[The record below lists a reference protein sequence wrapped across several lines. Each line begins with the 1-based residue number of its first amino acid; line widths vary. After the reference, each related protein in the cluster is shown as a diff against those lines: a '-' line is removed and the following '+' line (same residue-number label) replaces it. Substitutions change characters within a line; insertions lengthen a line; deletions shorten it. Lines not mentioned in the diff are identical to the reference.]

1 MKNLFLSI
9 TLVFTLLFQAQE
21 PLTKTIGEFST
32 LKVYDLISVE
42 LIQSKEN
49 KVEISGKN
57 SEDVVV
63 VNKNGTLKI
72 RMKLEN
78 IFDGNNTEVKLYFT
92 TVDIIDANEGS
103 FISSQ
108 DIFKQYELDLR
119 TQEGGHI
126 KLNIDTKINEVR
138 SDSGGI
144 IELNGESINQNI
156 NISTGGIYKGK
167 TVKSEYSKVTIKAG
181 GEAEVQAKKL
191 LDIKIRAGGDV
202 YIYNKPEEVKESK
215 TLGGRIKYVE

>member
-1 MKNLFLSI
+1 MKNLVLSI
-9 TLVFTLLFQAQE
+9 ALVFTLLLQAQE
-21 PLTKTIGEFST
+21 PVTKTVGEFST

-57 SEDVVV
+57 AEDVVV

-72 RMKLEN
+72 RMK
-78 IFDGNNTEVKLYFT
+78 IKKSFDGSNTEVKLYLT
-92 TVDIIDANEGS
+92 SVDIIDANEGS
-103 FISSQ
+103 YISSQ

-126 KLNIDTKINEVR
+126 KLNVNTKINEVR

-144 IELNGESINQNI
+144 VELTGESRNQNI

-167 TVKSEYSKVTIKAG
+167 TVVSESTKVAIRAG
-181 GEAEVQAKKL
+181 GVVEVQAKKL
-191 LDIKIRAGGDV
+191 LDIVIRAGGDV
-202 YIYNKPEEVKESK
+202 FIYNKPEEVKESK
-215 TLGGRIKYVE
+215 TLGGRIKYIE

>member
-1 MKNLFLSI
+1 MKNLVLSI
-9 TLVFTLLFQAQE
+9 ALVFTLLLQGQE
-21 PLTKTIGEFST
+21 PVTKTVGEFST

-49 KVEISGKN
+49 KVEITGKN
-57 SEDVVV
+57 TEDVVV

-72 RMKLEN
+72 KMKIEE
-78 IFDGNNTEVKLYFT
+78 IFDGSNTEVKLYFT

-108 DIFKQYELDLR
+108 DTIKQYELDLR
-119 TQEGGHI
+119 AQEGGHI
-126 KLNIDTKINEVR
+126 KLNINTKINEVR

-144 IELNGESINQNI
+144 VELTGKSRNQNI

-167 TVKSEYSKVTIKAG
+167 TVESESTKVAIRAG

-202 YIYNKPEEVKESK
+202 FIYNKPEEVKESK